1 MREVYLDYSATTPVK
16 EEVLQEMIPYFT
28 DHFGNPSSLYK
39 IARESKEALTV
50 ARERV
55 AGLINAEPREVFFT
69 SSGTEADNWAMF
81 GVAEA
86 LKEKGN
92 HMVTTIIEHHA
103 IIHTANYM
111 IKHGMD
117 VTFLDVRP
125 DGTVD
130 PQKLADAIT
139 DKTVLVSIM
148 YVNNEVGTV
157 QNIKELAKIA
167 KDRGVTF
174 HTDAVQALGNVPCDV
189 KELGVDLMSMSAHK
203 IYEIGRAHV

>member
-16 EEVLQEMIPYFT
+16 DEVLQEMIPYFKE
-28 DHFGNPSSLYK
+28 HFGNPSSLYK
-39 IARESKEALTV
+39 IARESKDALTV
-50 ARERV
+50 ARERL
-55 AGLINAEPREVFFT
+55 ASLINADPKEVYFT

-81 GVAEA
+81 GVSDA

-92 HMVTTIIEHHA
+92 HIITTIIEHHA

-111 IKHGMD
+111 MKHGID
-117 VTFLDVRP
+117 VTFLDVNP

-130 PQKLADAIT
+130 PDELAEAIT

-148 YVNNEVGTV
+148 YVNNEIGTV

-174 HTDAVQALGNVPCDV
+174 HTDGVQALGNVPCDV
-189 KELGVDLMSMSAHK
+189 KDLGVDLMSMSAHK
-203 IYEIGRAHV
+203 IYGPKE